1 MSRGPVRQ
9 LAKWGTPRALTGL
22 RRWWTAAR
30 WPTALDR
37 LPRALREF
45 RAKWSASEPLI
56 ALRRLPHTLR
66 ELPAKWTMPSSLL
79 RLELW
84 PRALTALHRWWRSA
98 ASRLTTRPR
107 LPRVLSPVRAKW
119 SASEPLIALR
129 RLPHTLSELPEKW
142 SMSRP
147 LTVLNLLLVGISVVF
162 SIQLLRG
169 FAAPAPLPL
178 IRVDRPLVAVVS
190 AKKDSGPAGP
200 PLTAY
205 GGIAARNLF
214 NPDRSETGRSN
225 AGSGDQAFAT
235 KPVLYGV
242 VIGEETRVAY
252 LEDPSTKRIFGYKI
266 GDVVAGGQLEQIET
280 DRVVIKR
287 VDERLEIMLHGSNK
301 PRSTVDASMPP
312 PGVRPAPTGPS
323 VPRFPLGGSGAFR

>member
-45 RAKWSASEPLI
+45 
-56 ALRRLPHTLR
+56 
-66 ELPAKWTMPSSLL
+66 
-79 RLELW
+79 
-84 PRALTALHRWWRSA
+84 
-98 ASRLTTRPR
+98 
-107 LPRVLSPVRAKW
+107 RAKW

-214 NPDRSETGRSN
+214 NPDRSATGRSD

-252 LEDPSTKRIFGYKI
+252 LEDPSTKRIFGYKV